1 MPAASRPFDDIRD
14 LLRKMPKADETA
26 RAAARER
33 EGQLTKP
40 AGSLGRLEDIAEWM
54 AAWQGSARPHV
65 DRPLVA
71 VFAGNHGVVAQGVSA
86 FPPSVTEAMVANFQA
101 GGAAINQIC
110 KTFDISLK
118 VYELA
123 LEKPTGDITREPAL
137 DEKACAATMAFGMEA
152 LASEPDLLV
161 LGEMGIGNTTTAA
174 AIYHALY
181 GGQAE
186 DWVGRGTGV
195 DDEGLRRKAD
205 AVRAAVARHKA
216 YLDDPLQILARLGGR
231 ETAAIAGA
239 ILAARLRRTP
249 VLLDG
254 FVVCSAA
261 AVLLALDDCALDHC
275 LAAHISAERAHR
287 HALKLIGKTPLFDFG
302 MRLGEGSGAALAVG
316 IVKAAVACHNG
327 MATFAEAGRGGQGRA
342 LSAGED
348 ERQIRKLID
357 AWIAASNGR
366 NLPALMDMMTDDVV
380 FMTPGRA
387 PFGKAEFAA
396 DVERMKGVA
405 IDARAEV
412 QEIEVSGPRA
422 YIRNHIQVELTSPGQ
437 APKRMSGYAMSV
449 LRKEA
454 DGRWRIARDANLVRP
469 E

>member
-1 MPAASRPFDDIRD
+1 MPLAPRPFDDIRA
-14 LLRKMPKADETA
+14 LLGKMPKADEAA

-40 AGSLGRLEDIAEWM
+40 AGALGRLEEISEWM
-54 AAWQGSARPHV
+54 AGWQGSARPHV
-65 DRPLVA
+65 DNPLVA
-71 VFAGNHGVVAQGVSA
+71 VYAGNHGVVAQGVSA
-86 FPPSVTEAMVANFQA
+86 FPPSVTQAMVANFTA

-161 LGEMGIGNTTTAA
+161 LGEMGIGNTTPAA
-174 AIYHALY
+174 AIYHALFN
-181 GGQAE
+181 GEAE
-186 DWVGRGTGV
+186 EWVGRGAGV

-205 AVRAAVARHKA
+205 AVRAAVARHKQH
-216 YLDDPLQILARLGGR
+216 LSDPLEILARLGGR
-231 ETAAIAGA
+231 EIAAIAGA

-261 AVLLALDDCALDHC
+261 AALQALDDSALDHC
-275 LAAHISAERAHR
+275 LAAHVSAERAHR
-287 HALKLIGKTPLFDFG
+287 HALKLIGKTPLLDLG
-302 MRLGEGSGAALAVG
+302 MRLGEGSGGALAVG

-327 MATFAEAGRGGQGRA
+327 MATFAEAGV
-342 LSAGED
+342 AG
-348 ERQIRKLID
+348 
-357 AWIAASNGR
+357 
-366 NLPALMDMMTDDVV
+366 
-380 FMTPGRA
+380 
-387 PFGKAEFAA
+387 
-396 DVERMKGVA
+396 
-405 IDARAEV
+405 
-412 QEIEVSGPRA
+412 
-422 YIRNHIQVELTSPGQ
+422 
-437 APKRMSGYAMSV
+437 
-449 LRKEA
+449 KE
-454 DGRWRIARDANLVRP
+454 